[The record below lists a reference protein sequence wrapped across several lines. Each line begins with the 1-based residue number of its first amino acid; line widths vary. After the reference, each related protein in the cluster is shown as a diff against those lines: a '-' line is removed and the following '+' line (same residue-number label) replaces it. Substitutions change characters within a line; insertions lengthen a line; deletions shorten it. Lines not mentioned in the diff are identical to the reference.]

1 MQAPRTLGRVLE
13 GSIDSF
19 QTFLWVFPLA
29 DIYVPQ
35 VHSWV
40 NSTHPFMA
48 THHHLTMQS
57 PFFLV
62 WIIFTSYFHLL
73 FCFPSHM
80 QPFRCV
86 WCVLN
91 HTQYVSS
98 FLLSTLPQA
107 IVSTVVSL
115 RIYFLYEPV
124 WESHWYIFS
133 ATLCL
138 NLISCVSLNTMQ
150 SDDQST
156 LSPAMH
162 EGMRVSL
169 PSHSF

>member
-1 MQAPRTLGRVLE
+1 MQAPRTLGRVLA

-19 QTFLWVFPLA
+19 QTFLYRVFTLA
-29 DIYVPQ
+29 DTYVPQ
-35 VHSWV
+35 VHSWA
-40 NSTHPFMA
+40 NYTHPFMA

-62 WIIFTSYFHLL
+62 WIVFTSYFH
-73 FCFPSHM
+73 SA
-80 QPFRCV
+80 V
-86 WCVLN
+86 
-91 HTQYVSS
+91 
-98 FLLSTLPQA
+98 LLSFPHAAIPLCLMCIKSHSVCFFLFTLNTTTSN
-107 IVSTVVSL
+107 STVVSL
-115 RIYFLYEPV
+115 HTYFLYEPV

-138 NLISCVSLNTMQ
+138 NLISCVLLNTMQ

-156 LSPAMH
+156 LTPAMH
-162 EGMRVSL
+162 EGMRASL